1 MPAKAKPPRK
11 ARRLPAHAAA
21 PGPVRARRA
30 AKGAAGPAAKKAATE
45 GKVDGKKPPAATP
58 AADKADKAT
67 GKRGL
72 KKGSRKPPSAAGHA
86 AATAAEPSA
95 DVPAAALAPTAAPPP
110 SGPPAKRRA
119 TAQSLAAGQRDISVS
134 EFFAKNRHLL
144 GFDSPRKAL
153 LTSVKEA
160 VDNSLDACEEA
171 GILPEIWV
179 HIEQVGESGNRFR
192 MSVQDN
198 GPGIVS
204 KQIPLIFGK
213 LLYGSKFHRLRMS
226 RGQQGIGISAAGMY
240 GVLTTGKPVKIISKI
255 DAKHAAHYSELR
267 IDTKTNQP
275 EILNGKGDGVDI
287 PAGKGGAEL
296 MKKHSI
302 EWVAENDR
310 GESIEHGT
318 RVTIEMEAKFQRGR
332 GSVEEYLEQTA
343 ISNPHARIHFQGP
356 DGPERILERSTND
369 LPPEPKEIKPHP
381 YGVELG
387 RLVTMLQEQ
396 PRLTLSQFLVQSF
409 SRVSHGTAKKICD
422 TAKLSPRVTAGK
434 LGRGEADALFK
445 AVQDTKIPP
454 PATDCVVPIGEQR
467 LLAGLRQVVPGEFFT
482 AATRPPSVYRGNP
495 FVIEAAL
502 AFGGGPSA
510 QKVSLEGLSELAGE
524 SDARSLRQFLT
535 TTFAGMSGEGADK
548 ILEEAKLAP
557 RQSPARLT
565 KQALAAL
572 HGAMQHVNVDEGQ
585 SMTVLRYANRVPLQ
599 FQPAACAVTQTIL
612 STNWRSYGL
621 SQSRGSLPTG
631 PVTTMVHVASVWVPF
646 TSESKEA
653 IASYPEIQ
661 KEIRLALQAVGRK
674 LGMYLRRRLRVAQE
688 GQRRSIF
695 LRYLKEVAT
704 AVSSINGLD
713 RDELYDKLLAVAKR
727 KTAEADVKLDDR
739 GRPIQEQEE
748 DLELGDNCIIVPQG
762 PAAPPAAPPPD
773 AAAAPAT
780 QGRRSRRKPIAVTL
794 GDPDGGGAAVEA
806 APTKQRRKPPRR
818 GRKAG

>member
-1 MPAKAKPPRK
+1 MVKTATRRSATGKKRAAADPA
-11 ARRLPAHAAA
+11 PAAAA
-21 PGPVRARRA
+21 P
-30 AKGAAGPAAKKAATE
+30 PAVA
-45 GKVDGKKPPAATP
+45 
-58 AADKADKAT
+58 
-67 GKRGL
+67 
-72 KKGSRKPPSAAGHA
+72 
-86 AATAAEPSA
+86 
-95 DVPAAALAPTAAPPP
+95 PAAAVNGQPKA
-110 SGPPAKRRA
+110 AKRRA
-119 TAQSLAAGQRDISVS
+119 TAQALAAGQRDISVS

-179 HIEQVGESGNRFR
+179 HIEQVGESGTRYR
-192 MSVQDN
+192 MGVQDN
-198 GPGIVS
+198 GPGIVR

-240 GVLTTGKPVKIISKI
+240 GVLTTGKPVKIISKTGPK
-255 DAKHAAHYSELR
+255 DHAHYYELR

-275 EILNGKGDGVDI
+275 EILNGRGEGVEI
-287 PAGKGGAEL
+287 TSGKGGAEL
-296 MKKHSI
+296 MRKHSI
-302 EWVAENDR
+302 EWIAANDQ
-310 GESIEHGT
+310 GHAIDHGT
-318 RVTIEMEAKFQRGR
+318 RVTIEMEARFQRGR

-343 ISNPHARIHFQGP
+343 IANPHARIHFQGP
-356 DGPERILERSTND
+356 DGPERILERSSDD

-396 PRLTLSQFLVQSF
+396 PKLTLAQFLTQSF
-409 SRVSHGTAKKICD
+409 SRVSHGTAKKLCD
-422 TAKLSPRVTAGK
+422 AAKLSTRVTTGR

-445 AVQDTKIPP
+445 AIQETKIPP
-454 PATDCVVPIGEQR
+454 PATDCIVPIGEQR

-502 AFGGGPSA
+502 AYGGGVAA
-510 QKVSLEGLSELAGE
+510 QRVTREALAEIAAE

-535 TTFAGMSGEGADK
+535 TTFAGIGAEAADK
-548 ILEEAKLAP
+548 ILADAQLAP
-557 RQSPARLT
+557 RQSPARL
-565 KQALAAL
+565 KKAAL
-572 HGAMQHVNVDEGQ
+572 DALHAAMQDVSVDEGQ

-599 FQPAACAVTQTIL
+599 FQPAACAVTQTIT

-621 SQSRGSLPTG
+621 SQSRGGLPSG
-631 PVTTMVHVASVWVPF
+631 PVTAMVHVASVWVPF

-661 KEIRLALQAVGRK
+661 KEIRLALQAVGRR

-695 LRYLKEVAT
+695 LRYLGEVAT
-704 AVSSINGLD
+704 AVAQINGLD
-713 RDELYDKLLAVAKR
+713 RAKLYEQLLAVAKK
-727 KTAEADVKLDDR
+727 KTSEADVKLDDR
-739 GRPIQEQEE
+739 GRPIQDEE
-748 DLELGDNCIIVPQG
+748 DLELGDNCIIVPQVVPG
-762 PAAPPAAPPPD
+762 MTEGEAAKPAKPSRAKGRAAKIVAVEGDEPEPVAEAKPRGGRKR
-773 AAAAPAT
+773 AALA
-780 QGRRSRRKPIAVTL
+780 GRRTATRNAAGKPAKRR
-794 GDPDGGGAAVEA
+794 
-806 APTKQRRKPPRR
+806 R
-818 GRKAG
+818 

>member
-1 MPAKAKPPRK
+1 MPTKT
-11 ARRLPAHAAA
+11 RRPSS
-21 PGPVRARRA
+21 
-30 AKGAAGPAAKKAATE
+30 KAAKKASPPVASPSAE
-45 GKVDGKKPPAATP
+45 PAATP
-58 AADKADKAT
+58 PA
-67 GKRGL
+67 
-72 KKGSRKPPSAAGHA
+72 PSANGKPK
-86 AATAAEPSA
+86 E
-95 DVPAAALAPTAAPPP
+95 
-110 SGPPAKRRA
+110 AKRRA
-119 TAQSLAAGQRDISVS
+119 TAQALAAGQRDISVS

-179 HIEQVGESGNRFR
+179 HIEQVGESGTRYR
-192 MSVQDN
+192 MGVQDN
-198 GPGIVS
+198 GPGIVR

-255 DAKHAAHYSELR
+255 DAKHAAHYYELR

-275 EILNGKGDGVDI
+275 EILNGKGEGVDI
-287 PAGKGGAEL
+287 PPGKGGAEL

-302 EWVAENDR
+302 EWVATNDR
-310 GESIEHGT
+310 GDAIEHGT

-343 ISNPHARIHFQGP
+343 IANPHARIHFQGP
-356 DGPERILERSTND
+356 DGPERILERSSEE

-396 PRLTLSQFLVQSF
+396 PRLTLAQFLTQSF

-422 TAKLSPRVTAGK
+422 GAKLSSRVTTGK

-445 AVQDTKIPP
+445 SIQETKIPP
-454 PATDCVVPIGEQR
+454 PATDCIVPIGEQR

-482 AATRPPSVYRGNP
+482 ADTRPPSVYRGNP

-502 AFGGGPSA
+502 AYGGGVAA
-510 QKVSLEGLSELAGE
+510 QKITREGLGELASE

-535 TTFAGMSGEGADK
+535 TTFSGLGSEAADK
-548 ILEEAKLAP
+548 ILAEAELAP
-557 RQSPARLT
+557 RQSPSKLK
-565 KQALAAL
+565 KQQLDAL
-572 HGAMQHVNVDEGQ
+572 HGAMQNVSVDEGQ
-585 SMTVLRYANRVPLQ
+585 SMNVLRYANRVPLQ

-621 SQSRGSLPTG
+621 SQSRGGLPSG
-631 PVTTMVHVASVWVPF
+631 PVTAMVHVASVWVPF

-653 IASYPEIQ
+653 IAHYPEIQ

-674 LGMYLRRRLRVAQE
+674 LGMYMRRRLRVAQE

-695 LRYLKEVAT
+695 LRYLGEVAT
-704 AVSSINGLD
+704 AVAVINGVD
-713 RDELYDKLLAVAKR
+713 RAKLYEQLLAVAKK

-739 GRPIQEQEE
+739 GRPIEE
-748 DLELGDNCIIVPQG
+748 ADDLDLGDNCIIVPQVVPG
-762 PAAPPAAPPPD
+762 EAAADTGPEPGRKTKGKGRRAKIATVEGDEPAADVAAPKRRT
-773 AAAAPAT
+773 AARASARAAK
-780 QGRRSRRKPIAVTL
+780 R
-794 GDPDGGGAAVEA
+794 GG
-806 APTKQRRKPPRR
+806 KR
-818 GRKAG
+818 GKA

>member
-1 MPAKAKPPRK
+1 MAKSAKPPKKTKAKPPRE
-11 ARRLPAHAAA
+11 AA
-21 PGPVRARRA
+21 
-30 AKGAAGPAAKKAATE
+30 
-45 GKVDGKKPPAATP
+45 
-58 AADKADKAT
+58 
-67 GKRGL
+67 
-72 KKGSRKPPSAAGHA
+72 
-86 AATAAEPSA
+86 
-95 DVPAAALAPTAAPPP
+95 AAPPP
-110 SGPPAKRRA
+110 ADVAAAAASPAKESATAAKPAAKRRA
-119 TAQSLAAGQRDISVS
+119 TAQTLAAGQRDISVS

-179 HIEQVGESGNRFR
+179 HIEQVGDSGSRYR

-287 PAGKGGAEL
+287 PTGKGGAEL

-302 EWVAENDR
+302 EWVAENDK

-356 DGPERILERSTND
+356 DGPERIFERSTED

-387 RLVTMLQEQ
+387 RLVTMLQEH
-396 PRLTLSQFLVQSF
+396 PKFTLAQFLTQSF

-422 TAKLSPRVTAGK
+422 TAKLSTRVTTGK

-445 AVQDTKIPP
+445 SIQDTKIPP

-467 LLAGLRQVVPGEFFT
+467 LLAGIRQVVPGEFFT
-482 AATRPPSVYRGNP
+482 AATRPPGVYRGNP
-495 FVIEAAL
+495 FVIEASL
-502 AFGGGPSA
+502 AYGGGPSA
-510 QKVSLEGLSELAGE
+510 QKVSLEALSEMASE

-535 TTFAGMSGEGADK
+535 TTFSGLGGEAADK

-557 RQSPARLT
+557 RQSPSKL
-565 KQALAAL
+565 KKPALQAL
-572 HGAMQHVNVDEGQ
+572 HGAMQHVNADEGQ
-585 SMTVLRYANRVPLQ
+585 NMTVLRYANRVPLQ

-612 STNWRSYGL
+612 ATNWRSYGL
-621 SQSRGSLPTG
+621 SQSRGSLPSG
-631 PVTTMVHVASVWVPF
+631 PVTVMVHVASVWVPF

-695 LRYLKEVAT
+695 LRYLKEVAG
-704 AVSSINGLD
+704 AVSTINGID
-713 RDELYDKLLAVAKR
+713 RDKLYDQLLAVAKK

-739 GRPIQEQEE
+739 GRPIQDEE
-748 DLELGDNCIIVPQG
+748 ELELGDNCIIVPQT
-762 PAAPPAAPPPD
+762 PAGLP
-773 AAAAPAT
+773 AAAAPTDAT
-780 QGRRSRRKPIAVTL
+780 AEGDADEKPA
-794 GDPDGGGAAVEA
+794 
-806 APTKQRRKPPRR
+806 R
-818 GRKAG
+818 GRKKKPAKRRK

>member
-1 MPAKAKPPRK
+1 MAKSTKPPKKTPAKPPK
-11 ARRLPAHAAA
+11 EAAAA
-21 PGPVRARRA
+21 PASA
-30 AKGAAGPAAKKAATE
+30 DGAAVAESPA
-45 GKVDGKKPPAATP
+45 KPPA
-58 AADKADKAT
+58 
-67 GKRGL
+67 
-72 KKGSRKPPSAAGHA
+72 
-86 AATAAEPSA
+86 TAAKP
-95 DVPAAALAPTAAPPP
+95 L
-110 SGPPAKRRA
+110 AKRRA
-119 TAQSLAAGQRDISVS
+119 TAQTLAAGQRDISVS

-179 HIEQVGESGNRFR
+179 HIEQVGDSGSRYR
-192 MSVQDN
+192 MGVQDN

-255 DAKHAAHYSELR
+255 DAKHTAHYSELR

-275 EILNGKGDGVDI
+275 EILNGKGEGVDI

-302 EWVAENDR
+302 EWVAENDK
-310 GESIEHGT
+310 GDAIEHGT

-343 ISNPHARIHFQGP
+343 ISNPHARLHFQGP
-356 DGPERILERSTND
+356 DGPERILERSTDD

-387 RLVTMLQEQ
+387 RLVTMLQEH
-396 PRLTLSQFLVQSF
+396 PKFTLAQFLTQSF

-422 TAKLSPRVTAGK
+422 IAKISTRVTTGK
-434 LGRGEADALFK
+434 LGRGEADAIFK
-445 AVQDTKIPP
+445 AIQDIKIPP

-467 LLAGLRQVVPGEFFT
+467 LLAGIRQVVPGEFFT
-482 AATRPPSVYRGNP
+482 AATRPPGVYRGNP
-495 FVIEAAL
+495 FVIEASL
-502 AFGGGPSA
+502 AYGGGPSA
-510 QKVSLEGLSELAGE
+510 QKISLDALVELAGD

-535 TTFAGMSGEGADK
+535 TTFSGLGGEAADK
-548 ILEEAKLAP
+548 ILDEAKLAP
-557 RQSPARLT
+557 RQSPSKL
-565 KQALAAL
+565 KKPELQAL
-572 HGAMQHVNVDEGQ
+572 HGAMQHVNADEGQ
-585 SMTVLRYANRVPLQ
+585 NMTVLRYANRVPLQ

-621 SQSRGSLPTG
+621 SQSRGSLPSG
-631 PVTTMVHVASVWVPF
+631 PVTVMVHVASVWVPF

-695 LRYLKEVAT
+695 LRYLKEVAG
-704 AVSSINGLD
+704 AVSVINGVD
-713 RDELYDKLLAVAKR
+713 REKLYEQLLAVAKK

-739 GRPIQEQEE
+739 GKPIVDEE
-748 DLELGDNCIIVPQG
+748 DLELGDNCIIVPQTVPG
-762 PAAPPAAPPPD
+762 LPG
-773 AAAAPAT
+773 AAADSDAE
-780 QGRRSRRKPIAVTL
+780 
-794 GDPDGGGAAVEA
+794 EA
-806 APTKQRRKPPRR
+806 GEKKAGR
-818 GRKAG
+818 GRKKKTTARGRK

>member
-1 MPAKAKPPRK
+1 MPTSAKNPKKTKATPRK
-11 ARRLPAHAAA
+11 AA
-21 PGPVRARRA
+21 
-30 AKGAAGPAAKKAATE
+30 
-45 GKVDGKKPPAATP
+45 
-58 AADKADKAT
+58 
-67 GKRGL
+67 
-72 KKGSRKPPSAAGHA
+72 S
-86 AATAAEPSA
+86 
-95 DVPAAALAPTAAPPP
+95 TAAPPADVAP
-110 SGPPAKRRA
+110 GPAPETAAAAAKPTAKRRA
-119 TAQSLAAGQRDISVS
+119 TAQTLAAGQRDISVS

-160 VDNSLDACEEA
+160 VDNALDACEEA

-179 HIEQVGESGNRFR
+179 HIEQVGDSGSRYR
-192 MSVQDN
+192 MGVQDN

-255 DAKHAAHYSELR
+255 DAKHPAHYSELR

-275 EILNGKGDGVDI
+275 EILNGKGEGVDI

-296 MKKHSI
+296 MAKHQI
-302 EWVAENDR
+302 EWVAENDK
-310 GESIEHGT
+310 GDSVDHGT

-356 DGPERILERSTND
+356 DGPERILERSTDD

-387 RLVTMLQEQ
+387 RLVTMLQEH
-396 PRLTLSQFLVQSF
+396 PKFTLAQFLTQSF

-422 TAKLSPRVTAGK
+422 IAKLSTRVTTGK

-445 AVQDTKIPP
+445 AIQETKIPP

-467 LLAGLRQVVPGEFFT
+467 LLSGIRQVVPGEFFT
-482 AATRPPSVYRGNP
+482 AATRPPGVYRGNP
-495 FVIEAAL
+495 FVIEASL
-502 AFGGGPSA
+502 AYGGGPSA
-510 QKVSLEGLSELAGE
+510 QKISLDALVELAGE

-535 TTFAGMSGEGADK
+535 STFSGLGGEAADK
-548 ILEEAKLAP
+548 ILDEAKLAP
-557 RQSPARLT
+557 RQSPSKL
-565 KQALAAL
+565 KKPALQAL
-572 HGAMQHVNVDEGQ
+572 HGAMQHVNADEGQ
-585 SMTVLRYANRVPLQ
+585 NMSVLRYANRVPLQ

-621 SQSRGSLPTG
+621 SQSRGSLPSG
-631 PVTTMVHVASVWVPF
+631 PVTVMVHVASVWVPF

-695 LRYLKEVAT
+695 LRYLKEVAG
-704 AVSSINGLD
+704 AVSTINGVD
-713 RDELYDKLLAVAKR
+713 RDKLYEQLLSVAKK

-739 GRPIQEQEE
+739 GKPIVDEE
-748 DLELGDNCIIVPQG
+748 ELELGDNCIIVSQTVPG
-762 PAAPPAAPPPD
+762 LPAAAEVAVDEAGDEKPTRGRKKKPATKTSAVEKEADEKPPAAKKPAKK
-773 AAAAPAT
+773 AAK
-780 QGRRSRRKPIAVTL
+780 RRK
-794 GDPDGGGAAVEA
+794 
-806 APTKQRRKPPRR
+806 
-818 GRKAG
+818 